1 MTSYKLKATKF
12 LNNNKNNNDTILSN
26 ASSSSSSRTESLIKI
41 RNSINNS
48 SGSSNISVSSSS
60 SVSSSINTNTDLLL
74 NVKIIFPNGS
84 ETIKKIDSKYF
95 FLYIFINNINWPYL
109 IKFINN
115 RKAIYDLL
123 IELSASAKLI
133 PTNFTLKLYNKN
145 ENTNEDKL
153 VDYTPNQTIGQ
164 LSMFI
169 HKIYRLM

>member
-95 FLYIFINNINWPYL
+95 FLYIFINNIN
-109 IKFINN
+109 
-115 RKAIYDLL
+115 
-123 IELSASAKLI
+123 
-133 PTNFTLKLYNKN
+133 
-145 ENTNEDKL
+145 
-153 VDYTPNQTIGQ
+153 
-164 LSMFI
+164 
-169 HKIYRLM
+169 